1 MTPDIAIC
9 LTILGV
15 AILLFAWDRVPAD
28 VIALGVMLAVVAT
41 GLLPPDKAFAGFSS
55 DTVMM
60 ILGLLIMSAGLIQTG
75 VVEITGRYVFDLAGR
90 NPAIFLPVIM
100 VSVATVSAF
109 MSNTAA
115 TAFFVPLVIGYAAKI
130 GASPSRFLLP
140 LAFASILTSS
150 VTLIST
156 STNLVVSEIL
166 TRYQQAPMGMFEMA
180 PVGIPIAVVGLLYV
194 WSIGVRLIPQRED
207 QKAEEKIGERKY
219 QADVV
224 VVEDGPLVGKSLSDA
239 KITADAGFT
248 VVKLIRGKETVR
260 GEKKLTDVDLQ
271 AGDELIIEGLRAH
284 LLKIKDIEGL
294 DFKADVHLVDP
305 DKEEKEDKTIVEGVL
320 LPRSPLIGQSLRS
333 LDFKERYGLQV
344 LALHRA
350 GRVPSTISSAR
361 LRMGDVL
368 LLQGTNADVKAL
380 EQGNLFNIF
389 GGVEAARLNRS
400 RAPLAAAIFVAAIAA
415 VDLQARLSARCGPGG
430 CIRDAAHALPLSRG
444 GLPPGGVES
453 PDPDRCAALARR
465 GHGDQRCRQVSR
477 TAVDRRHRRRRA
489 LSPADVLLHPD
500 GGADP
505 AHVQPGRGPGGAAD
519 RHANRNRAGRR
530 SAALRHDGRRGGKL
544 FLPDA
549 AGAFLPHGLRT
560 GQVSVFRFPEG
571 RHATDGPDL
580 HSCDCARPLGLAAA
594 GSMNATQGNRCRL
607 TRALAGQAPRYA
619 VLTSGLCS
627 SSMPGPVIVT
637 RPWSST

>member
-1 MTPDIAIC
+1 MTPDIVIC
-9 LTILGV
+9 LTILVV
-15 AILLFAWDRVPAD
+15 AILLFAWDRIPAD

-41 GLLPPDKAFAGFSS
+41 GLLPADKAFAGFSS

-115 TAFFVPLVIGYAAKI
+115 TAFFVPLVIGYASKI

-150 VTLIST
+150 ITLIST

-224 VVEDGPLVGKSLSDA
+224 VVEDGPLVGKSFEDA

-248 VVKLIRGKETVR
+248 VVKLVRSKETVR
-260 GEKKLTDVDLQ
+260 GEKRLADVDLQ
-271 AGDELIIEGLRAH
+271 AGDELIIEGLRAD
-284 LLKIKDIEGL
+284 LLKIKDIKGL

-305 DKEEKEDKTIVEGVL
+305 EKEEKEDKTIVEGVL

-368 LLQGTNADVKAL
+368 LLQGTNADVKTL
-380 EQGNLFNIF
+380 ERGNLFNIF

-400 RAPLAAAIFVAAIAA
+400 RAPLAAAIFAAAIAA
-415 VDLQARLSARCGPGG
+415 VTFKFAS
-430 CIRDAAHALPLSRG
+430 LP
-444 GLPPGGVES
+444 V
-453 PDPDRCAALARR
+453 
-465 GHGDQRCRQVSR
+465 
-477 TAVDRRHRRRRA
+477 AV
-489 LSPADVLLHPD
+489 L
-500 GGADP
+500 G
-505 AHVQPGRGPGGAAD
+505 
-519 RHANRNRAGRR
+519 
-530 SAALRHDGRRGGKL
+530 
-544 FLPDA
+544 
-549 AGAFLPHGLRT
+549 GAFLMLLTRCLSPEEAYR
-560 GQVSVFRFPEG
+560 QVEWKALILIGALLSLGAAMETSGAGKYLAQQLIGVIG
-571 RHATDGPDL
+571 ADGPYRL
-580 HSCDCARPLGLAAA
+580 LTCFFILTVALTQPMSNQAAA
-594 GSMNATQGNRCRL
+594 LVVLPIAMQTAIELGVDPRPFGMMVAVAASCSYL
-607 TRALAGQAPRYA
+607 TPLEPSCLMVYGPGKYRFSDFFKVGMPLTVLIYILAI
-619 VLTSGLCS
+619 VL
-627 SSMPGPVIVT
+627 V
-637 RPWSST
+637 PWVWPLQVR